1 MELSQVPPRTI
12 NMAMP
17 TAIAITINTIMVM
30 ATVMAINILT
40 IMAMAT
46 VTILTM
52 ETIHPKNLKVS
63 T

>member
-1 MELSQVPPRTI
+1 
-12 NMAMP
+12 
-17 TAIAITINTIMVM
+17 MVM